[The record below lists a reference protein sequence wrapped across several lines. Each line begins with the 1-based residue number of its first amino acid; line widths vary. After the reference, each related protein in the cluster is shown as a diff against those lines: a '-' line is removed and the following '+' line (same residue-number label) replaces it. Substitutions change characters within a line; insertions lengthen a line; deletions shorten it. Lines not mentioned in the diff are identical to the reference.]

1 MNAGSMK
8 NACWST
14 LTLVLVLSGCG
25 TNSANGA
32 NSANGT
38 NSADEC
44 ASAAAHVRA
53 CTGVAVEPSTTCDR
67 AAAAQLLTLDC
78 AALESAAR
86 APAHARAVHTTLDAI
101 ACAAGIVRLCPMP
114 ACTAPPYPEVSTT
127 CSDYIDIAGCGGC
140 QFYACRE
147 AEHACGAS
155 GYYVAYAEKYCVRF
169 LQSLRP
175 RMSAAG
181 QRFLDVARDCL
192 MRYVDDEL
200 APDDACDDVRA
211 RAFHSHVAC
220 YHDNGFCE
228 LPVTDQWLLINTVD
242 PADFDVSAALQT
254 AVSCL

>member
-1 MNAGSMK
+1 MK
-8 NACWST
+8 AHPMKTPSS
-14 LTLVLVLSGCG
+14 LALLILMLAGCG
-25 TNSANGA
+25 TND
-32 NSANGT
+32 
-38 NSADEC
+38 ADEC
-44 ASAAAHVRA
+44 ARAAEHVRA
-53 CTGVAVEPSTTCDR
+53 CSGVVVATADSCDR
-67 AAAAQLLTLDC
+67 SAAEQLLALDC
-78 AALESAAR
+78 AALSAAM
-86 APAHARAVHTTLDAI
+86 PATTSLSGTLDSI
-101 ACAAGIVRLCPMP
+101 GCAAGIVRLCPMP
-114 ACTAPPYPEVSTT
+114 ACTAPPYPAVSTT
-127 CSDYIDIAGCGGC
+127 CRDYIDIAGCGGC

-175 RMSAAG
+175 RMSPAG

-200 APDDACDDVRA
+200 PAADACDDVRA

-228 LPVTDQWLLINTVD
+228 LPLSDRWLLINTVD

>member
-1 MNAGSMK
+1 MNAHSMK
-8 NACWST
+8 NASWS
-14 LTLVLVLSGCG
+14 LLALAPVLVGCG
-25 TNSANGA
+25 TN
-32 NSANGT
+32 T
-38 NSADEC
+38 ADEC
-44 ASAAAHVRA
+44 ALAAAHVLA
-53 CTGVAVEPSTTCDR
+53 CTGVAVATSATCDR
-67 AAAAQLLTLDC
+67 SAAEQLLTLDC
-78 AALESAAR
+78 AALSTAGPPANAR
-86 APAHARAVHTTLDAI
+86 LFRTLDTI
-101 ACAAGIVRLCPMP
+101 ACAAGIVRSCPMP
-114 ACTAPPYPEVSTT
+114 ACTAPPYPAVSTT

-155 GYYVAYAEKYCVRF
+155 GYYTAYAEKYCVRF

-175 RMSAAG
+175 RMSPAG

-200 APDDACDDVRA
+200 PPGDACDDVRA

-228 LPVTDQWLLINTVD
+228 LPLQDQWLLINTVD
-242 PADFDVSAALQT
+242 PADFDASAALQT

>member
-1 MNAGSMK
+1 MNAGSMD
-8 NACWST
+8 NARSAI
-14 LTLVLVLSGCG
+14 LAIALLLSPLLSGCG
-25 TNSANGA
+25 TNIADG
-32 NSANGT
+32 
-38 NSADEC
+38 ADEC
-44 ASAAAHVRA
+44 ASAAAHVRD
-53 CTGVAVEPSTTCDR
+53 CTGIAVAPSETCDR
-67 AAAAQLLTLDC
+67 AAAAQLVTLDC
-78 AALESAAR
+78 AALSRAARTPADAR
-86 APAHARAVHTTLDAI
+86 APANARALHTLDTI
-101 ACAAGIVRLCPMP
+101 ACAAGIVRSCPMP
-114 ACTAPPYPEVSTT
+114 ACTAPPYPTVSTT
-127 CSDYIDIAGCGGC
+127 CSDYIGIAGCGGC

-147 AEHACGAS
+147 AEHACGPS

-175 RMSAAG
+175 RMSPAG

-200 APDDACDDVRA
+200 AADDACDDVRA

-228 LPVTDQWLLINTVD
+228 LPLTDQWLLINTVD

>member
-1 MNAGSMK
+1 MNAGPMK
-8 NACWST
+8 TASST
-14 LTLVLVLSGCG
+14 ALSLLLLVGGCG
-25 TNSANGA
+25 TNAVDA
-32 NSANGT
+32 V
-38 NSADEC
+38 DEC
-44 ASAAAHVRA
+44 AQAAAHVRA
-53 CTGVAVEPSTTCDR
+53 CTGVAVAAPATCDR
-67 AAAAQLLTLDC
+67 SAAEQLLTLDC
-78 AALESAAR
+78 PALASATRGPGNAR
-86 APAHARAVHTTLDAI
+86 IINSSLDAI
-101 ACAAGIVRLCPMP
+101 ACAVGIVRLCPMP
-114 ACTAPPYPEVSTT
+114 ACEAPAYPGPSAT
-127 CSDYIDIAGCGGC
+127 CRDYIGIAGCGGC

-175 RMSAAG
+175 RMSPAG

-200 APDDACDDVRA
+200 PPDDACDDVRA

-220 YHDNGFCE
+220 YHDNGFCQ
-228 LPVTDQWLLINTVD
+228 LPTSDQWLLINTVD